1 MPHSAKPRWTFRSV
15 GVALLLS
22 LALHGL
28 LLLVLWYWPA
38 RMHSPTLTIQSTRII
53 LDSCVLDC
61 PSSTLLPQH
70 ELPADMLGPNVDTTL
85 APRLE
90 MPPPTVADRAPARPG
105 EPLASD
111 GNGSDHPAA
120 DAAGSPL
127 FSLPATAGSVVYVI
141 DRSVSMGLD
150 RKLDFARRE
159 LIASLRRLPRSVR
172 FQVIAYNNSAET
184 LFLDGRGDLLPSEP
198 SIIEKAV
205 AHVRALEAA
214 GPSNHFAALRCGLDL
229 RPDVLYFLTDADN
242 LKPEVITAITQRNKA
257 TVIHTIELTRHR
269 APQPD
274 GPLAR
279 LARDNRGIYRRATI
293 DDSP

>member
-1 MPHSAKPRWTFRSV
+1 MPYSGKPRWTIRSA

-28 LLLVLWYWPA
+28 LLLILWCWPA
-38 RMHSPTLTIQSTRII
+38 RMRSPTLTIQSTRII
-53 LDSCVLDC
+53 LDTCVLDS
-61 PSSTLLPQH
+61 PSSTLLPAR
-70 ELPADMLGPNVDTTL
+70 ELPAELLGPKVDTTL

-90 MPPPTVADRAPARPG
+90 APPPTVANRPRPLPG
-105 EPLASD
+105 KPLASD

-127 FSLPATAGSVVYVI
+127 FLLPATAGSVVYVI

-172 FQVIAYNNSAET
+172 FQVIAYNDSAET

-198 SIIEKAV
+198 AIVEKAV
-205 AHVRALEAA
+205 ASLRGLEAA
-214 GPSNHFAALRCGLDL
+214 GPSRHFAALCRGLDL
-229 RPDVLYFLTDADN
+229 HPDVLYFLTDADN
-242 LKPEVITAITQRNKA
+242 LTPEVVSAVTQRNRGS
-257 TVIHTIELTRHR
+257 VIHTIELTHR
-269 APQPD
+269 RASQAH
-274 GPLAR
+274 GPLAQ
-279 LARDNRGIYRRATI
+279 LAHDNRGTYLPIVIR
-293 DDSP
+293 DSQ